1 MKKLMFLLAAAS
13 FSSVAF
19 AQQSNNS
26 QNAIVGE
33 SVDVMQV
40 PVDKYK
46 VETNRFFDNW
56 FFSVGG
62 GAQVL
67 FGDQASLGKF
77 SKRIAP
83 ALQVSV
89 GKWFTPGLGLRLQYS
104 GLQSKSF
111 SREPSPYS
119 KPHML
124 SEGYYQDKFNYMNL
138 HGDILFNVS
147 NMFGGYNPDRVY
159 DLVPFLGF
167 GFTHAYNDDAPRRHF
182 FAFNFGLINTFHIA
196 DAWDLNLELY
206 GMGAENQFD
215 GKTFTKGLDVML
227 GATVGITYKFPQR
240 GFKPAPDVDAIMALT
255 SSQMDAINAALA
267 QQIEQNRQLKAQLAN
282 TPNEVVTEQVTVNQ
296 IVPAP
301 QSVFFQIGSA
311 ALPPKCIVN
320 LQQVAN
326 LVKDNPGMKL
336 KVTGYA
342 DSDTGSAT
350 WNKQLSEDR
359 ANNVANEL
367 VKLGVNK
374 SNLIISGMG
383 GVNTL
388 TPPSFN
394 RRVIIEAQ

>member
-13 FSSVAF
+13 LSSVAF
-19 AQQSNNS
+19 AQQKINS
-26 QNAIVGE
+26 QNVLVGE
-33 SVDVMQV
+33 SVDVMEV

-46 VETNRFFDNW
+46 VETNHFFDNW

-67 FGDQASLGKF
+67 FGDQSDLGKF
-77 SKRIAP
+77 KKRIAP
-83 ALQVSV
+83 ALQISI

-111 SREPSPYS
+111 SSEPSAYS

-147 NMFGGYNPDRVY
+147 NMIAGYNEDRIY
-159 DLVPFLGF
+159 DFVPFVGF
-167 GFTHAYNDDAPRRHF
+167 GFAHSYDAPRRNSL
-182 FAFNFGLINTFHIA
+182 AFNFGIINTFHLA
-196 DAWDLNLELY
+196 SAWDLNLELY
-206 GMGAENQFD
+206 GMGTENKFD
-215 GKTFTKGLDVML
+215 GKTTSKGPDFMA

-255 SSQMDAINAALA
+255 SSQMDAINTALA

-282 TPNEVVTEQVTVNQ
+282 QPTEVVTEQVTVNQ
-296 IVPAP
+296 IAPAP

-311 ALPPKCIVN
+311 VLPTNSTVN
-320 LQQVAN
+320 LQQIAD
-326 LVKDNPGMKL
+326 LVKDNPGLKL

-342 DSDTGSAT
+342 DSDTGSAA

-374 SNLIISGMG
+374 NNLIISGMG

-388 TPPSFN
+388 TPPAFN

>member
-1 MKKLMFLLAAAS
+1 MKKLMFALAIAS
-13 FSSVAF
+13 ISSATF
-19 AQQSNNS
+19 AQQSNKS
-26 QNAIVGE
+26 QNAIVSE
-33 SVDVMQV
+33 SVDVMEV

-67 FGDQASLGKF
+67 FGDQSDLGKF
-77 SKRIAP
+77 GKRFAP
-83 ALQVSV
+83 ALNVSI

-111 SREPSPYS
+111 SSEPSAYS

-138 HGDILFNVS
+138 HGDILFNIS
-147 NMFGGYNPDRVY
+147 NMLAGYNPDRIY
-159 DLVPFLGF
+159 DAVPFVGF
-167 GFTHAYNDDAPRRHF
+167 GFAHSYDKPHLNSL
-182 FAFNFGLINTFHIA
+182 AFNFGLINTFHVA

-206 GMGAENQFD
+206 GMGAENKFD
-215 GKTFTKGLDVML
+215 GKTLNKGLDVML
-227 GATVGITYKFPQR
+227 GASVGVTYKFPQR
-240 GFKPAPDVDAIMALT
+240 GFKPAPDVDAMMALT
-255 SSQMDAINAALA
+255 ASQMDAINAALA

-282 TPNEVVTEQVTVNQ
+282 TPNEVVT
-296 IVPAP
+296 
-301 QSVFFQIGSA
+301 
-311 ALPPKCIVN
+311 
-320 LQQVAN
+320 
-326 LVKDNPGMKL
+326 DNPGIKL

-342 DSDTGSAT
+342 DSDTGSAS

-359 ANNVANEL
+359 ANTVANEL

-374 SNLIISGMG
+374 SNMIISGMG

-388 TPPSFN
+388 TPPAFN

>member
-13 FSSVAF
+13 LSSVAF
-19 AQQSNNS
+19 AQQKSNS
-26 QNAIVGE
+26 QNVLVGE
-33 SVDVMQV
+33 SVDVMEV

-46 VETNRFFDNW
+46 VETNHFFDNW

-67 FGDQASLGKF
+67 FGDQSDLGKF
-77 SKRIAP
+77 KKRIAP
-83 ALQVSV
+83 ALQISI

-111 SREPSPYS
+111 SSEPSAYS

-147 NMFGGYNPDRVY
+147 NMIAGYNEDRI
-159 DLVPFLGF
+159 
-167 GFTHAYNDDAPRRHF
+167 
-182 FAFNFGLINTFHIA
+182 INTFHLA
-196 DAWDLNLELY
+196 SAWDLNLELY
-206 GMGAENQFD
+206 GMGTENKFD
-215 GKTFTKGLDVML
+215 GKTTSKGPDFMA

-255 SSQMDAINAALA
+255 SSQMDAINTALA

-282 TPNEVVTEQVTVNQ
+282 QPTEVVTEQVTVNQ
-296 IVPAP
+296 IAPAP

-311 ALPPKCIVN
+311 VLPTNSTVN
-320 LQQVAN
+320 LQQIAD
-326 LVKDNPGMKL
+326 LVKDNPGLKL

-342 DSDTGSAT
+342 DSDTGSAA

-374 SNLIISGMG
+374 NNLIISGMG

-388 TPPSFN
+388 TPPAFN

>member
-13 FSSVAF
+13 LSSVAF
-19 AQQSNNS
+19 AQQKSNS
-26 QNAIVGE
+26 QNVLVGE
-33 SVDVMQV
+33 SVDVMEV

-46 VETNRFFDNW
+46 VETNHFFDNW

-67 FGDQASLGKF
+67 FGDQS
-77 SKRIAP
+77 
-83 ALQVSV
+83 
-89 GKWFTPGLGLRLQYS
+89 
-104 GLQSKSF
+104 
-111 SREPSPYS
+111 
-119 KPHML
+119 
-124 SEGYYQDKFNYMNL
+124 DL

-147 NMFGGYNPDRVY
+147 NMIAGYNEDRIY
-159 DLVPFLGF
+159 DFVPFVGF
-167 GFTHAYNDDAPRRHF
+167 GFAHSYDAPRRNSL
-182 FAFNFGLINTFHIA
+182 AFNFGIINTFHLA
-196 DAWDLNLELY
+196 SAWDLNLELY
-206 GMGAENQFD
+206 GMGTENKFD
-215 GKTFTKGLDVML
+215 GKTTSKGPDFMA

-255 SSQMDAINAALA
+255 SSQMDAINTALA

-282 TPNEVVTEQVTVNQ
+282 QPTEVVTEQVTVNQ
-296 IVPAP
+296 IAPAP

-311 ALPPKCIVN
+311 VLPTNSTVN
-320 LQQVAN
+320 LQQIAD
-326 LVKDNPGMKL
+326 LVKDNPGLKL

-342 DSDTGSAT
+342 DSDTGSAA

-374 SNLIISGMG
+374 NNLIISGMG

-388 TPPSFN
+388 TPPAFN

>member
-1 MKKLMFLLAAAS
+1 MKKLMFLLAAAG

-19 AQQSNNS
+19 AQQKD
-26 QNAIVGE
+26 NAQSVLTDE
-33 SVDVMQV
+33 SVMEV
-40 PVDKYK
+40 PVNKYK

-67 FGDQASLGKF
+67 FGDQSDLGKF
-77 SKRIAP
+77 KKRIAP

-111 SREPSPYS
+111 SAEPSPYS
-119 KPHML
+119 NPQML
-124 SEGYYQDKFNYMNL
+124 KEGYYQDKFNYMNL

-147 NMFGGYNPDRVY
+147 NMLAGYNPDRVY
-159 DLVPFLGF
+159 DFVPFVGF
-167 GFTHAYNDDAPRRHF
+167 GFAHSYDAPRRNSL
-182 FAFNFGLINTFHIA
+182 AVNFGIINTFHVA
-196 DAWDLNLELY
+196 KAWDLNLEMY
-206 GMGAENQFD
+206 GMGAENKFD
-215 GKTFTKGLDVML
+215 GKTHKKGLDVML

-240 GFKPAPDVDAIMALT
+240 GFKHAPDVDAIMALT

-267 QQIEQNRQLKAQLAN
+267 EQMEQNRQLKAQLAN
-282 TPNEVVTEQVTVNQ
+282 QPKEVVTEQVTVNQ
-296 IVPAP
+296 IAPAP
-301 QSVFFQIGSA
+301 QSVFFQIGSSV
-311 ALPPKCIVN
+311 LPAYASVN
-320 LQQVAN
+320 LQQIAD
-326 LVKDNPGMKL
+326 LMKDNPDMRL

-342 DSDTGSAT
+342 DSDTGSDS
-350 WNKQLSEDR
+350 WNKQLSEER

-383 GVNTL
+383 GVKTL
-388 TPPSFN
+388 NPSSFN
-394 RRVIIEAQ
+394 RRVIIEAE